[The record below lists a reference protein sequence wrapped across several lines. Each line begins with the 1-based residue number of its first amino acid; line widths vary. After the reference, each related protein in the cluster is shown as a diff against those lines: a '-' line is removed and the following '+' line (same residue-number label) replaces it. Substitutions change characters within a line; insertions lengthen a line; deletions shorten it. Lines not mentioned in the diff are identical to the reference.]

1 MTLSLKAAHLNNLRS
16 LRLVLLPLLAAA
28 SSSAFV
34 AGLLAAP
41 APVTPGRLG
50 QALALRAALRPLT
63 PSGAHAKTF
72 QERGVPTDLRRA
84 SDGRYIYP
92 KPNLMHSG
100 ALLKGRASAA
110 ATQVDEAV
118 QTFDVFNPP
127 PAFALAQ
134 GVSLTPTN
142 LSPVWTSDETM
153 LVFSSNR
160 TATGTAG
167 TRFHIWAIPV
177 NGGTPLQLT
186 NSTPAA
192 GESASIPHGEFFP
205 ALSADNN
212 QRLAFTSDA
221 NTADVQNLYVA
232 PFTGAAVYSVNG
244 KTSATYQGVN
254 ASGTPVTGIG
264 GVGRPTFSPSN
275 SDEVIFSA
283 LSVTGNNAGHRHL
296 YFLYSSTGGY
306 NPGSVSLPGKLTD
319 GPADDT
325 DPAFSQDGQFIA
337 FASTASSTAAS
348 GNPASS
354 DPNVAPIETAITPGV
369 NAASNRAI
377 FLISGAAGIA
387 NSGAPVTAA
396 GSGDNFGPAWSSAQ
410 PDPYLNTAPGR
421 EYIAFSRGASQG
433 SPHDIYYLNVLQ
445 NTQAGGQS
453 SRSNEAASTPL
464 NSNNAATPGIPGAP
478 VFQVNAGDPVTAAAS
493 GSYVL
498 DNFINPRTGTPS
510 FTVSGGTAD
519 AQANPPLVFNT
530 NGDPYTPPGIYQ
542 TDRSGTFSYIFPNL
556 TPNATYQVRL
566 HLADPKE
573 VLAGKRIFNVT
584 VNGQFT
590 EPNID
595 IARLALQSPGQL
607 DGIITDASTGLALSG
622 ATVTINAT
630 PNPVSATSGPATGD
644 PNPNGG
650 AAINYL
656 ASVGQGSYTVTV
668 SDPGYGTVT
677 RQITINTGAYTR
689 GDFGLE
695 PNTATSSISG
705 TVTDVNGN
713 AVSGIRISV
722 VDAATLATVTTA
734 GNTVSG
740 GDGTYGPLTLAP
752 GTYYVTAT
760 PPAPTTSG
768 AGFTTQT
775 TTVTLAAGTPSVTN
789 FSLLSTS
796 NGTAG
801 SLGGLVT
808 NSVTAAPL
816 TGVVIVV
823 RNTSKAVVAIL
834 TTGAQVSPAA
844 PNGDGKAVNYFAN
857 LPNGSYNL
865 QFNQP
870 GYGSITQNV
879 TVVNTPAAGATPAV
893 AFVRGDQTL
902 TTTSPTAGQITAVV
916 VTYTV
921 QASEFNNFNGMGL
934 QTGTAGAITLAF
946 NPVSGDPPIV
956 QGIEILSDPAPAF
969 SSGFG
974 SLAAANLVFNSSAP
988 SISAFGGTQTDATG
1002 AQVAGPVPIITL
1014 NLQNFGA
1021 TLPTAYNIYR
1031 TPTPGLP
1038 NSVNQ
1043 PPASGVGTESSTIY
1057 QTVPVILAPA
1067 ANANTVAT
1075 NNGTFLTTFTDTG
1088 VTLSSEYYYTAT
1100 AVFQQVL
1107 APESAKNP
1115 AVKLNTDDNAGETSA
1130 AGNAYDD
1137 IYPTWSPFRSV
1148 FSIAYSSNRTVTYTN
1163 TSSGTA
1169 SETAISIPANGSLG
1183 NGGTV
1188 GTAYAGL
1195 LESQVVN
1202 LDPPTLV
1209 PYSGN
1214 EICHVNAGSGFN
1226 AASTT
1231 RTGVTPGQPATFT
1244 VRLSDREAGI
1254 DDANIYLQIKD
1265 PDSKYDDAQGLEHKV
1280 FAHDQVFRT
1289 QQNNPNLTTPDS
1301 GSSDYLMNGGSPRP
1315 LASFNGFSFNTTYSG
1330 YNQFTGTGGQFALP
1344 QRGAVGGID
1353 GPESQTGG
1361 GAAPGANTN
1370 KSDTISVGRDG
1381 GGTNTQSVV
1390 DANGKPVMDVNKNI
1404 AQLPGGDPNLFI
1416 PTGPEYEAQVVSPT
1430 FAGPDTKPTDY
1441 STPYWLAGIDD
1452 QQPFSGTS
1460 AKVRPNTQWL
1470 QMTRLP
1476 AAQQDGQGGILYGAT
1491 WKTPTSQSDYYLD
1504 VIAYDKAV
1512 APGATAGSGS
1522 NWRIYDNIW
1531 GFSTQAAINTNDIL
1545 LVSDYTLGQKFAA
1558 TTFGG
1563 QRGLLNLVPK
1573 LYGAESYVSAIDT
1586 GLLPNAIFRYAVF
1599 PGANVNN
1606 PQQEVLDLDGV
1617 YDPADSGTSSVA
1629 GALGTQ
1635 PLNGLGVD
1643 SYFDRF
1649 IDDGQRTS
1657 DGSPNVRSQRYSL
1670 WRTLARGPVPASLYA
1685 QYEPQ
1690 VQNQPAVND
1699 AGGTTPV
1706 TAAAASVP
1714 VATRCIVWIS
1724 PFTGDVLAGPGTLA
1738 DPATQSNLR
1747 AFVAAGGRLCV
1758 SGQDVG
1764 SALTQNGT
1772 VNNGPGGF
1780 LSDVLGA
1787 TLVSSNQGTHIPAGG
1802 TSAVNNRISY
1812 IPSYD
1817 GALQGGYQEL
1827 FPNLGEG
1834 TTAIS
1839 QRPIR
1844 ISNNYGGNIFQST
1857 FSVIGNFGFFGNWR
1871 TDGSLDQL
1879 GPYIQGFPEQSNNT
1893 NSVVGQIDT
1902 IKPNASANVH
1912 TDLTLGQ
1919 FTNPIAPTDAGNDNA
1934 ANGAGGVG
1942 LIYTENPAA
1951 TGGSG
1956 SKVVYATFGLEA
1968 LSTEYY
1974 KQTASFKPN
1983 PIVYAARNQRQ
1994 GILHNIVSYLR
2005 TGSISGTIRATTGNN
2020 TVGAGVGG
2028 ATVYLQSAY
2037 GPAIPGR
2044 GTFSATTDSAGNY
2057 IINGVEPGNYTLV
2070 AYKTGYSRAVS
2081 NPGTVLTVEGDLAVS
2096 GANLTITQG
2105 SPGTITGVVTDTASK
2120 PVAGAAVVFTPSG
2133 GGSVQTATTD
2143 ANGSYTLS
2151 NVPPGT
2157 YTGTA
2162 SLSGATATSGAVTV
2176 TSGQTLTVNF
2186 KLVPGNGNATGRVVD
2201 NSGNPIAGA
2210 TVFFNGGG
2218 LTTPATAT
2226 TGTNGVYT
2234 FAPGSLPAGSYQVS
2248 ATAPTFGASSPILVV
2263 ITSSAT
2269 ATVPDIV
2276 LNPVQ
2281 NGTLGGLV
2289 TTSSSAT
2296 PLAGVSITIVNT
2308 ATGQTIT
2315 PAPTSVAT
2323 TTAAPDGSGAINYGP
2338 VTLPQGTY
2346 TVTATANGV
2355 SAAAQTV
2362 TIPAN
2367 GFARVDFT
2375 GTAGLQP
2382 IHTFSAGFQF
2392 VSTPYDYSAIGF
2404 SGLFGPLNTSPAG
2417 TAPNGNRSNVAVWN
2431 PLTGAYAL
2439 DPTAP
2444 ADLLRPGVGYWVYL
2458 KNATPVT
2465 QVGKPLTG
2473 SVSVPL
2479 NPAWNQIGVPSTAGV
2494 TASSMTFTAANGTTY
2509 NFADASS
2516 STYHLISGTLY
2527 SYDGSAYQP
2536 IGSGTTLQ
2544 PWQAYWIRVYTPV
2557 TINIPT
2563 GK

>member
-1 MTLSLKAAHLNNLRS
+1 M
-16 LRLVLLPLLAAA
+16 LPLLAAA

-41 APVTPGRLG
+41 APTTPGHLG

-63 PSGAHAKTF
+63 PSGAHAKSF
-72 QERGVPTDLRRA
+72 AERGVPTDLHRA

-100 ALLKGRASAA
+100 AILKPNASTAA
-110 ATQVDEAV
+110 SSQVNEAV

-142 LSPVWTSDETM
+142 LTPVWTSDETM

-160 TATGTAG
+160 TATGTVG

-177 NGGTPLQLT
+177 NGGTPIQLT
-186 NSTPAA
+186 TSTAA
-192 GESASIPHGEFFP
+192 TGEVATIPHGEFFP

-221 NTADVQNLYVA
+221 NTANIQNLYVA
-232 PFTGAAVYSVNG
+232 PFTGAAVYTVNG
-244 KTSATYQGVN
+244 KVSPTFQSAD
-254 ASGTPVTGIG
+254 ASGNPVTGIG
-264 GVGRPTFSPSN
+264 GVARPTFSPSN
-275 SDEVIFSA
+275 SDEVIFSG
-283 LSVTGNNAGHRHL
+283 LSLTGTNAGHRHL

-306 NPGSVSLPGKLTD
+306 NPSSISLPGKLTD
-319 GPADDT
+319 GQADDT

-337 FASTASSTAAS
+337 FASTASSTTAS
-348 GNPASS
+348 GMPASS
-354 DPNVAPIETAITPGV
+354 DPNVAPVETAITAGTTP
-369 NAASNRAI
+369 AANRAI

-387 NSGAPVTAA
+387 NGGAPVTAA
-396 GSGDNFGPAWSSAQ
+396 GSGDNFGPAWSSSQ

-421 EYIAFSRGASQG
+421 EYIAFSRGASQT

-453 SRSNEAASTPL
+453 SRSNEASSTPL
-464 NSNNAATPGIPGAP
+464 NSNNTATPGIPGAP
-478 VFQVNAGDPVTAAAS
+478 VFQVNAGDTAAGDILGPP
-493 GSYVL
+493 GSYVS
-498 DNFINPRTGTPS
+498 DTFINPATGTPS
-510 FTVSGGTAD
+510 FTVTGGTAD
-519 AQANPPLVFNT
+519 PPAATPIVFNT
-530 NGDPYTPPGIYQ
+530 TGDPYTPPGIYQ

-566 HLADPKE
+566 HLADPKDTA
-573 VLAGKRIFNVT
+573 AGARIFNVT
-584 VNGQFT
+584 VNGQTT

-595 IARLALQSPGQL
+595 IVRAALNSPGRL
-607 DGIITDASTGLALSG
+607 DGIVTDASTGHALPG
-622 ATVTINAT
+622 ATVTVNAQ
-630 PNPVSATSGPATGD
+630 NPVSATTSASPTTD
-644 PNPNGG
+644 PNGG
-650 AAINYL
+650 AVINYNL
-656 ASVGQGSYTVTV
+656 AVIQGTYSVTV
-668 SDPGYGTVT
+668 SAPGYGTET
-677 RQITINTGAYTR
+677 RQITINSGAYTR
-689 GDFGLE
+689 GDFSLN
-695 PNTATSSISG
+695 PSAANSSFSG
-705 TVTDVNGN
+705 TVTANGN
-713 AVSGIRISV
+713 GVSGITLSV
-722 VDAATLATVTTA
+722 VDAATLSTVTTTGTVTTDA
-734 GNTVSG
+734 NGN
-740 GDGTYGPLTLAP
+740 YGPVTLPP
-752 GTYYVTAT
+752 GSYYVTAT
-760 PPAPTTSG
+760 PPAPGTSG

-775 TTVTLAAGTPSVTN
+775 QAVTTTAGTTMPVN
-789 FSLLSTS
+789 FTLGATTS
-796 NGTAG
+796 ANVG
-801 SLGGLVT
+801 SFGGLVT
-808 NSVTAAPL
+808 NSANAAALSGVTITVKNAGGTL
-816 TGVVIVV
+816 
-823 RNTSKAVVAIL
+823 VAIL
-834 TTGAQVSPAA
+834 MTHGQSSPAA
-844 PNGDGKAVNYFAN
+844 PNGDGKPVNYFAN
-857 LPNGSYNL
+857 LPTGTYSL
-865 QFNQP
+865 QYIEGGFTTATE
-870 GYGSITQNV
+870 SV
-879 TVVNTPAAGATPAV
+879 TVANTPASGATAAN
-893 AFVRGDQTL
+893 AFMRQDQPL
-902 TTTSPTAGQITAVV
+902 ATTSATVGQNTAVV

-921 QASEFNNFNGMGL
+921 QAAEFNNFNNMSL

-956 QGIEILSDPAPAF
+956 QGIEILSDPNPPF

-974 SLAAANLVFNSSAP
+974 SLAAINFATTSAAP
-988 SISAFGGTQTDATG
+988 RISAFGGTQVDANG
-1002 AQVAGPVPIITL
+1002 VQVAGPVPIITL
-1014 NLQNFGA
+1014 NLENFGS
-1021 TLPTAYNIYR
+1021 TLPTAYNVYR
-1031 TPTPGLP
+1031 SPGSP
-1038 NSVNQ
+1038 NSVNK
-1043 PPASGVGTESSTIY
+1043 PPASGVGTESSTAVV
-1057 QTVPVILAPA
+1057 VPVILAPA
-1067 ANANTVAT
+1067 AGANTVLT
-1075 NNGTFLTTFTDTG
+1075 NNGTYLTTFTDTTNIVLG
-1088 VTLSSEYYYTAT
+1088 SEYYYMAT
-1100 AVFQQVL
+1100 AVFTQVL

-1115 AVKLNTDDNAGETSA
+1115 VIKLNTDDNAGETGA
-1130 AGNAYDD
+1130 AGNVYDD
-1137 IYPTWSPFRSV
+1137 MYPTWSPFRSV

-1163 TSSGTA
+1163 PSTGTA
-1169 SETAISIPANGSLG
+1169 SETAISIAANGSLG

-1188 GTAYAGL
+1188 GTGYTGL
-1195 LESQVVN
+1195 LESQVIN

-1214 EICHVNAGSGFN
+1214 EVLHVNAGSGFN

-1231 RTGVTPGQPATFT
+1231 RTGVTPGQPATIT
-1244 VRLSDREAGI
+1244 VRLSDREAGVN
-1254 DDANIYLQIKD
+1254 DANVYLQIKD
-1265 PDSKYDDAQGLEHKV
+1265 PDSKYDDTQGLEHKV
-1280 FAHDQVFRT
+1280 FAHDPAFRF
-1289 QQNNPNLTTPDS
+1289 QQNNPNLSTPDS
-1301 GSSDYLMNGGSPRP
+1301 GSSDQLLNGGGYVGFNQ
-1315 LASFNGFSFNTTYSG
+1315 FNGTNG
-1330 YNQFTGTGGQFALP
+1330 YFALP
-1344 QRGAVGGID
+1344 QRGAIGGID
-1353 GPESQTGG
+1353 GPESDTNGG
-1361 GAAPGANTN
+1361 TPPGPNTN

-1381 GGTNTQSVV
+1381 GGANTQAVLDS
-1390 DANGKPVMDVNKNI
+1390 NGKPVMDVNKNI
-1404 AQLPGGDPNLFI
+1404 ATLPGGDPGLFI
-1416 PTGPEYEAQVVSPT
+1416 PTGPEYECQVVNPSFT
-1430 FAGPDTKPTDY
+1430 GLDTVPADY

-1452 QQPFSGTS
+1452 QQPFSGNS
-1460 AKVRPNTQWL
+1460 SKIRPNTQWL

-1476 AAQQDGQGGILYGAT
+1476 AAQQDGQGGLLYSVT

-1504 VIAYDKAV
+1504 VIAFDNAV
-1512 APGATAGSGS
+1512 APGAAAGSGS
-1522 NWRIYDNIW
+1522 NWRIYDNIS

-1545 LVSDYTLGQKFAA
+1545 LVSDYALGQKFAA
-1558 TTFGG
+1558 STFGG

-1606 PQQEVLDLDGV
+1606 PQQEVLDLDTA
-1617 YDPADSGTSSVA
+1617 YDPADSGAGSIG
-1629 GALGTQ
+1629 GALGTR
-1635 PLNGLGVD
+1635 PLNGLGVN

-1649 IDDGQRTS
+1649 IDDSQRTS

-1685 QYEPQ
+1685 AYEPTAP
-1690 VQNQPAVND
+1690 QNQPAVSD
-1699 AGGTTPV
+1699 AGGATPV

-1738 DPATQSNLR
+1738 DPNTQANLR

-1764 SALTQNGT
+1764 SSLTQNGT

-1787 TLVSSNQGTHIPAGG
+1787 TLVSPNQGTQIPSGG
-1802 TSAVNNRISY
+1802 TSATNNRISN

-1817 GALQGGYQEL
+1817 GVVQGGYQEVDTI
-1827 FPNLGEG
+1827 LGEI
-1834 TTAIS
+1834 TTPIN

-1844 ISNNYGGNIFQST
+1844 ISNNYGRNIFDVVYTIQND
-1857 FSVIGNFGFFGNWR
+1857 VAYFGNWR

-1879 GPYIQGFPEQSNNT
+1879 GPYIQGFPEQGNNT

-1902 IKPNASANVH
+1902 IKPNAGANVH
-1912 TDLTLGQ
+1912 TDITLGQ
-1919 FTNPIAPTDAGNDNA
+1919 FTNPIPPVDNGNDNA
-1934 ANGAGGVG
+1934 ATAAGGVG
-1942 LIYTENPAA
+1942 LIYTESPAA
-1951 TGGSG
+1951 TGGTG
-1956 SKVVYATFGLEA
+1956 SKVVYATFGLEG

-1974 KQTASFKPN
+1974 RQTASFKPN

-1994 GILHNIVSYLR
+1994 NIMHNIVSYLR

-2020 TVGAGVGG
+2020 TVGAGVQG

-2044 GTFSATTDSAGNY
+2044 GTFSATTDGSGNFV
-2057 IINGVEPGNYTLV
+2057 INGVEPGNYTLV
-2070 AYKTGYSRAVS
+2070 SYKTGYSRAVS
-2081 NPGTVLTVEGDLAVS
+2081 NAGTVLTVEGDVAVT
-2096 GANLTITQG
+2096 GANLTLTQG
-2105 SPGTITGVVTDTASK
+2105 SPGIITGIVTDSSSK
-2120 PVAGAAVVFTPSG
+2120 PVAGASVVFTPSG

-2143 ANGSYTLS
+2143 TNGSYTLS

-2176 TSGQTLTVNF
+2176 TSGATLTVNF
-2186 KLVPGNGNATGRVVD
+2186 KLAPGAGSATGRVVD
-2201 NSGNPIAGA
+2201 TNGNPIGGA

-2218 LTTPATAT
+2218 LPATATAT
-2226 TGTNGVYT
+2226 TGANGVYT
-2234 FAPGSLPAGSYQVS
+2234 FPAGSLPSGSYQVS
-2248 ATAPTFGASSPILVV
+2248 ATAPTFGASTPVLVV
-2263 ITSSAT
+2263 ITSS
-2269 ATVPDIV
+2269 TVTTVADIV

-2289 TTSSSAT
+2289 TTSGSTT

-2315 PAPTSVAT
+2315 PAPTSVST
-2323 TTAAPDGSGAINYGP
+2323 TSAAPDGSGAINYGP

-2355 SAAAQTV
+2355 SSAAQTV

-2367 GFARVDFT
+2367 GFARIDFT

-2382 IHTFSAGFQF
+2382 LHTFSAGFQF
-2392 VSTPYDYSAIGF
+2392 VSTPFDYSAIGF
-2404 SGLFGPLNTSPAG
+2404 DGLFGTLNTAPAG
-2417 TAPNGNRSNVAVWN
+2417 TTPNGNRSHVAVWN

-2444 ADLLRPGVGYWVYL
+2444 ADTLRPGVGYWVYL

-2465 QVGKPLTG
+2465 QIGKTLSG
-2473 SVSVPL
+2473 SVSVVL

-2494 TASSMTFTAANGTTY
+2494 TASSLTFTAANGTTY
-2509 NFADASS
+2509 NFTDASS

-2527 SYDGSAYQP
+2527 SYNGSAYQP
-2536 IGSGTTLQ
+2536 IGAGTTLQ

-2557 TINIPT
+2557 TVNIPT